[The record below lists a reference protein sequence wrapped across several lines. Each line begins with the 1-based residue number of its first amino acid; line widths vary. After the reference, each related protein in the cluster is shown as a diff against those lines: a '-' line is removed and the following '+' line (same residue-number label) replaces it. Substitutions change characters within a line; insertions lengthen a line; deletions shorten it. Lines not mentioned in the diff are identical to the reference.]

1 MKPTYAIC
9 RTEKIKTWGSLAK
22 SVGHNLRTSNEDRS
36 HLRPGMKE
44 PMRVMLGEPDW
55 LEGWRSQVD
64 GMHLRKLQQGQT
76 HTLAREFFLGMSP
89 EWAEGKT
96 PKEIDA
102 WAAANIDWLKHR
114 FGAERVK
121 FAVLHLDEQT
131 PHIAAYVVP
140 LKVDTKAGRG
150 NGWTLSDRELNLG
163 GNKSALVELQ
173 DEYATAMATFALA
186 RGVRGS
192 KATHKKTSE
201 WRREQ
206 KRAEQLKPVK
216 VPQPPLATVSDRV
229 NIEAYGA
236 RVAKETAASVI
247 EQMKPYHAAA
257 LKGSKERVQLAK
269 EVKTLRDQV
278 ARLSDLADAFR
289 AFLAALL
296 GHAPNL
302 DTLQGIHE
310 ATTAAASIVQQHR
323 GTPQASPVP
332 PPAPPASE
340 VRPVPHRSPALRE
353 GARPKA

>member
-9 RTEKIKTWGSLAK
+9 RTEKVKTWGSLSK

-44 PMRVMLGEPDW
+44 PMRVLVGDASWVDSWKE
-55 LEGWRSQVD
+55 QVE

-89 EWAEGKT
+89 EWAEGKS
-96 PKEIDA
+96 KREIDA
-102 WAAANIDWLKHR
+102 WAQANIDWLQHR
-114 FGAERVK
+114 FGVERVK

-192 KATHKKTSE
+192 KATHRKTSE

-206 KRAEQLKPVK
+206 KRAEQLTPVK
-216 VPQPPLATVSDRV
+216 VPQPPVATVGDRV

-257 LKGSKERVQLAK
+257 LKASKERTQLAK

-278 ARLSDLADAFR
+278 VKLGDLAEAFK

-296 GHAPNL
+296 GRAPNL
-302 DTLQGIHE
+302 DTIEGLHE
-310 ATTAAASIVQQHR
+310 ATAAAASIVQQHR
-323 GTPQASPVP
+323 GTPQANPVQPPALPAVP
-332 PPAPPASE
+332 PRAPRATPP
-340 VRPVPHRSPALRE
+340 R
-353 GARPKA
+353 GAKPKA

>member
-9 RTEKIKTWGSLAK
+9 RTEKVKTWGSLAK

-44 PMRVMLGEPDW
+44 PMRVLLGSTDW
-55 LEGWRSQVD
+55 VEQWRSQVD

-89 EWAEGKT
+89 EWAEGKS
-96 PKEIDA
+96 KREIDA
-102 WAAANIDWLKHR
+102 WAKANIDWLQHR

-131 PHIAAYVVP
+131 PHIAAYVVG
-140 LKVDTKAGRG
+140 LKADPKARG
-150 NGWTLSDRELNLG
+150 NGWTLSDRELRLG
-163 GNKSALVELQ
+163 GNKAALVELQ

-206 KRAEQLKPVK
+206 KRAEQLTPVK
-216 VPQPPLATVSDRV
+216 VPTPPVATVTDRV

-257 LKGSKERVQLAK
+257 LKASKERTQLAK

-278 ARLSDLADAFR
+278 TKLGDLAEAFK

-296 GHAPNL
+296 GRVPNL
-302 DTLQGIHE
+302 DTVEGLHE

-323 GTPQASPVP
+323 GTPQADPVQ
-332 PPAPPASE
+332 PPALPAP
-340 VRPVPHRSPALRE
+340 RAPRATAPRE
-353 GARPKA
+353 RAGPKA